1 MVLESSLPYDE
12 RRFVIAIA
20 VTDLGGEQDKCNVQT
35 MHTTSFN
42 IEVRALTYIMI
53 FNFYPVK
60 NLTTF
65 SQPRTLFL
73 HVLLKGKEIDICA
86 QLYHLLTKR
95 VRKRKSWMTLPLAAM
110 IMKIFLTHSVDLPSS
125 WAPIKR
131 EDPISA
137 VTMTRSRACLP
148 SAKKQPKRKKSQAE
162 ESTTISGN
170 NNDKIDQFILK
181 GDDILPPSPYSQHQ
195 APDRLD
201 QILARMDHNKGPL
214 MIMRLTPEINFH
226 TSKSKLA
233 SS

>member
-1 MVLESSLPYDE
+1 M
-12 RRFVIAIA
+12 IAIA
-20 VTDLGGEQDKCNVQT
+20 VTDLGGEQDKCNVQIV
-35 MHTTSFN
+35 HTTSFN
-42 IEVRALTYIMI
+42 IEVKALTYIMI

-65 SQPRTLFL
+65 SQPRALFL

-125 WAPIKR
+125 WAPIKG

-148 SAKKQPKRKKSQAE
+148 SAKSSQRGRSLKLKSLRLLVAIIMTRLISSFLKEMTFFLLHLIHNIRLQIALIKFLQE
-162 ESTTISGN
+162 WTTT
-170 NNDKIDQFILK
+170 KV
-181 GDDILPPSPYSQHQ
+181 H
-195 APDRLD
+195 
-201 QILARMDHNKGPL
+201 
-214 MIMRLTPEINFH
+214 
-226 TSKSKLA
+226 
-233 SS
+233 

>member
-1 MVLESSLPYDE
+1 
-12 RRFVIAIA
+12 
-20 VTDLGGEQDKCNVQT
+20 

-53 FNFYPVK
+53 FNFYPIK

-65 SQPRTLFL
+65 SQPRALFL

-95 VRKRKSWMTLPLAAM
+95 ARKRKSWMTLPLAAM

-125 WAPIKR
+125 WAPIKG

-148 SAKKQPKRKKSQAE
+148 SAKSSQRGRSLKLKSLRLLVAIIMTRLISSFLKEMTFFLLHLIHNIRLQIALIKFLQE
-162 ESTTISGN
+162 WTTT
-170 NNDKIDQFILK
+170 KV
-181 GDDILPPSPYSQHQ
+181 H
-195 APDRLD
+195 
-201 QILARMDHNKGPL
+201 
-214 MIMRLTPEINFH
+214 
-226 TSKSKLA
+226 
-233 SS
+233 